1 LFLHLC
7 PGINLSSHQ
16 KHRPYALLYS
26 NSLLLNGLVVLMG
39 FLLIKFGGGVDSML
53 SWEILVLFSFCVEEF
68 FR

>member
-1 LFLHLC
+1 
-7 PGINLSSHQ
+7 
-16 KHRPYALLYS
+16 
-26 NSLLLNGLVVLMG
+26 VVLMG